1 MYERCSCR
9 RRSSSRTSG
18 RRSGGRGRSDPA
30 DRRSEARAVAR
41 RTFDETIDLHQQV
54 SGGAIPEVVEAASL
68 IVESLGAGGKV
79 LAFGNGGS
87 AADAQHC
94 RRAGGSLSAGSERVR
109 RNCALDRHARSVLTS
124 VANDYGF
131 DHVFARQIDALGRAG
146 DVAVAISTSGES
158 PNVTAGVNAARA
170 RGLRILALTG
180 RNGTRRRARRRPCE
194 RAARLGCPRAGSAQ
208 NGHSRHLRDRRD
220 RR

>member
-1 MYERCSCR
+1 MRPI
-9 RRSSSRTSG
+9 
-18 RRSGGRGRSDPA
+18 DA
-30 DRRSEARAVAR
+30 SEARAVAR

-54 SGGAIPEVVEAASL
+54 SGGTIPDVVEAASL

-87 AADAQHC
+87 AADAQHLVAELVG
-94 RRAGGSLSAGSERVR
+94 RFQRDRDGFAAIALST
-109 RNCALDRHARSVLTS
+109 DTSVLTS

-158 PNVTAGVNAARA
+158 PNVAAAVNAARA
-170 RGLRILALTG
+170 RGLRVLALTG
-180 RNGTRRRARRRPCE
+180 RNGGRVGAHADVHVNVPHE
-194 RAARLGCPRAGSAQ
+194 SAARVQEVHRTVIHAICEIVEMAAG
-208 NGHSRHLRDRRD
+208 
-220 RR
+220 

>member
-1 MYERCSCR
+1 MRPIDA
-9 RRSSSRTSG
+9 
-18 RRSGGRGRSDPA
+18 SD
-30 DRRSEARAVAR
+30 ARAVAR

-87 AADAQHC
+87 AADAQHLGAELVG
-94 RRAGGSLSAGSERVR
+94 RFQRDRNGFAAIALST
-109 RNCALDRHARSVLTS
+109 DTSVLTS

-131 DHVFARQIDALGRAG
+131 DHVFARQIDALGRPG

-170 RGLRILALTG
+170 RGLRVLALTG
-180 RNGTRRRARRRPCE
+180 RNGGRVGAHADVHVNVPHAS
-194 RAARLGCPRAGSAQ
+194 AARVQEVHRTVIHAICEIVEMAGE
-208 NGHSRHLRDRRD
+208 
-220 RR
+220 